1 MYTYFKFLE
10 WYYFKVKLN
19 AKKIENKKFTF
30 LQSKKRNLRTKLCCH
45 SSIQDDAGGED
56 YSGKDP
62 EAVDPG
68 ADYANEPPKSKEES
82 ASDSQTEKGDA
93 IL

>member
-1 MYTYFKFLE
+1 MP
-10 WYYFKVKLN
+10 
-19 AKKIENKKFTF
+19 
-30 LQSKKRNLRTKLCCH
+30 KRLRTRKLHFCKARNEIFAQKQLCCH
-45 SSIQDDAGGED
+45 STVQDDAGGED

>member
-1 MYTYFKFLE
+1 M
-10 WYYFKVKLN
+10 N
-19 AKKIENKKFTF
+19 AQKIEKKKFIY
-30 LQSKKRNLRTKLCCH
+30 LQTKKTKSSLKKLCCH
-45 SSIQDDAGGED
+45 FTVQDDAGGED

-82 ASDSQTEKGDA
+82 ASDSQTEKGDT

>member
-1 MYTYFKFLE
+1 MSG
-10 WYYFKVKLN
+10 
-19 AKKIENKKFTF
+19 KKIEKKNFTF
-30 LQSKKRNLRTKLCCH
+30 LQTKKTKSSLKKLCCH
-45 SSIQDDAGGED
+45 STIQDDAGGED

>member
-1 MYTYFKFLE
+1 
-10 WYYFKVKLN
+10 
-19 AKKIENKKFTF
+19 
-30 LQSKKRNLRTKLCCH
+30 LRTKNFNFANQETKYFHKNYAATPLY
-45 SSIQDDAGGED
+45 IQDDAGGED

-82 ASDSQTEKGDA
+82 ASDSQTEKGDT

>member
-1 MYTYFKFLE
+1 MRTKNLHFCKARKE
-10 WYYFKVKLN
+10 
-19 AKKIENKKFTF
+19 IFT
-30 LQSKKRNLRTKLCCH
+30 QKLCCH
-45 SSIQDDAGGED
+45 STIQDDAGGED

-82 ASDSQTEKGDA
+82 ASDSQTEKGDTV
-93 IL
+93 L